1 MEATMK
7 GKDTNNKLIAVRT
20 DAKTVQTLE
29 RIGAELDRSVS
40 WIIRAAIA
48 GYIAR
53 YKSPAKE
60 K

>member
-1 MEATMK
+1 MK
-7 GKDTNNKLIAVRT
+7 TTNDKLIAVRT
-20 DAKTVQTLE
+20 DTKTAQTLE